1 MLLAVLAAALMP
13 ASFGLTRDSFGAPI
27 ISAPSHADAMKGL
40 GYATGMD
47 RLWQLETSRRIAHG
61 RMAEIDPGAEAAD
74 RRTLRFA
81 YTDEE
86 LRAQMERQP
95 AEVQAVWQ
103 SYAEGVNQA
112 IDQRKAEQSLPPGYA
127 AAGIEPEPWR
137 VEDSAAI
144 GVMMAR
150 RFGQGGAGEL
160 RNLALLEML
169 KAAGEDA
176 MLDAFDDL
184 AWQNDPA
191 AIPTVRPEEDPLAQS
206 HPSFP
211 DPTRQETIAHL
222 KSLPARSI
230 LELAGAVMALDT
242 QDLDLVASRYSAPY
256 KLGSYAAAV
265 GAGRSLSGRPMLL
278 HGPQMG
284 HATPSI
290 VAEATLACP
299 EFRVAGMH
307 VPGLPAILIGASESI
322 AWTLTTG
329 VADIEDDCFAPLG
342 PSGGYLYGGREMP
355 IRETVFTR
363 RRKDGTEFTFAQER
377 THVGPVLLESRVGK
391 AIYTRRSALWS
402 RELDAIA
409 SIYGLYS
416 AQTPADVQ
424 RITQPYNASFN
435 LFFAT
440 AQGEIGFQYVGHAP
454 VRAEGFDPRLP
465 WPLTPETEWKRTLTP
480 QEMPHVFNPPSGL
493 IANWNNK
500 PAAWWANGDTP
511 AWGSVFRNSV
521 LLDAL
526 GEGPLSRARL
536 LDVIRESGEMDTFGS
551 GAFLAEVRAAAPSL
565 EGAARQIAAGVDG
578 SLREGDPGAALLSRF
593 YGELRRQLAG
603 QRMPGLLSL
612 PQADQV
618 LGASWMRAA
627 LDGKTK
633 TDFLAGRTR
642 EQVIA
647 AALKSAAAN
656 PVSPVEWSLRPPA
669 INYPGSAPIPFSN
682 RATYI
687 QITEMTPDGPL
698 MWSVAGPGSAETGP
712 HAQDQIEL
720 VRGWRLRPRI
730 LAPQQ

>member
-1 MLLAVLAAALMP
+1 MLLAALAAALIP
-13 ASFGLTRDSFGAPI
+13 STFGLTRDGYGAPI
-27 ISAPSHADAMKGL
+27 ISAPSQAEAMKGL

-47 RLWQLETSRRIAHG
+47 RLWQLETSRRIAQG
-61 RMAEIDPGAEAAD
+61 RMAEIDPSAEAAD

-81 YTDEE
+81 LTDQE
-86 LRAQMERQP
+86 LRAQVERQS
-95 AEVQAVWQ
+95 ADVQAAWQ
-103 SYAEGVNQA
+103 SYAEGVNMA
-112 IDQRKAEQSLPPGYA
+112 IEQRKSEQSLPPGYA
-127 AAGIEPEPWR
+127 SSGIEPEPWR
-137 VEDSAAI
+137 IEDSAAI

-160 RNLALLEML
+160 RNLALLELM
-169 KAAGEDA
+169 KSAGEDA

-191 AIPTVRPEEDPLAQS
+191 AIPTVRPEEDPLADR
-206 HPSFP
+206 HPGFP
-211 DPTRQETIAHL
+211 MPTRAETEAHL
-222 KSLPARSI
+222 QSLPARSI
-230 LELAGAVMALDT
+230 LELAGAVMALNNDE
-242 QDLDLVASRYSAPY
+242 LDLVASRYSAPY

-284 HATPSI
+284 HASPSI

-342 PSGGYLYGGREMP
+342 PDGGYLYDGREVP
-355 IRETVFTR
+355 LQEAVFTR
-363 RRKDGTEFTFAQER
+363 RRKDGSEFTFVQKR

-391 AIYTRRSALWS
+391 AIYTRRSALWN

-416 AQTPADVQ
+416 AQSPADVQ

-440 AQGEIGFQYVGHAP
+440 AKGEIGFQYVGHAP
-454 VRAEGFDPRLP
+454 VRAEGYDPRLP

-500 PAAWWANGDTP
+500 PASWWANGDTP

-526 GEGPLSRARL
+526 GDAPLSRSGL
-536 LDVIRESGEMDTFGS
+536 LDAVRKAGETDTFGS
-551 GAFLAEVRAAAPSL
+551 GAFLADVRAAAASL

-593 YGELRRQLAG
+593 YGELRKELA
-603 QRMPGLLSL
+603 RVRLPGLLSL

-627 LDGKTK
+627 LDGRTK

-642 EQVIA
+642 EEVIA
-647 AALKSAAAN
+647 AALKSAADHPAA
-656 PVSPVEWSLRPPA
+656 PVEWSLRPPA
-669 INYPGSAPIPFSN
+669 IGYPGADPIPFSN

-687 QITEMTPDGPL
+687 QITEMTPEGPL
-698 MWSVAGPGSAETGP
+698 MWSVAGPGAAEAGP
-712 HAQDQIEL
+712 HARDQVEL
-720 VRGWRLRPRI
+720 VRGWRLRPRT
-730 LAPQQ
+730 LAARP